1 MTTVKVNFQSPTVSA
16 LPGSSFYPVTH
27 SSAVRQYCGERSESF
42 FTMPAPHKSVRGTL
56 RLFPFMEHRIAAL
69 RKNSRSGTAR
79 NYKSA
84 MESFRRFRNGAD
96 ISLGEIDRGI
106 IEEYQTYLKSG
117 GLTRNSISFHM
128 RIMRAVY
135 NRAVS
140 QGAMPD
146 RRPFVNVFTGTE
158 RTAKRAISAEEI
170 GRIRNLDLSRNPRLE
185 LARDIFMFLFYCRGM
200 AFVDAAFLRK
210 TDIRYDILTYC
221 RHKTGQQLHVKV
233 IREIAEVIRRHTE
246 PRSEFIFPIITNA
259 GADERRQYE
268 TGLRE
273 INKYLKT
280 VGELAGLT
288 TRLTT
293 YVARHTWA
301 TIAKRKNVPLSV
313 ISDALGHE
321 STATTQIYLASID
334 SSVIDRANE
343 LVVAEIL

>member
-1 MTTVKVNFQSPTVSA
+1 MTTVKVDFQSLTVSV
-16 LPGSSFYPVTH
+16 LSGNTVYHVTH
-27 SSAVRQYCGERSESF
+27 SSSISPSGGERSENF
-42 FTMPAPHKSVRGTL
+42 FTAFEPHTGARGAA
-56 RLFPFMEHRIAAL
+56 RLFAFMECRIAAL
-69 RKNSRSGTAR
+69 RKNARTGTAR

-96 ISLGEIDRGI
+96 ISLGEIDRRI
-106 IEEYQTYLKSG
+106 IEEYQTYLKSR

-135 NRAVS
+135 NSAVS

-158 RTAKRAISAEEI
+158 RTAKRAISAAEI
-170 GRIRNLDLSRNPRLE
+170 GRIRNLDLSLSPRLE
-185 LARDIFMFLFYCRGM
+185 LARDLFMFLFYCRGM

-210 TDIRYDILTYC
+210 TNIRYGILTYC

-246 PRSEFIFPIITNA
+246 PRSEFVFPIITNA

-301 TIAKRKNVPLSV
+301 TIAKRKDVPLSV
-313 ISDALGHE
+313 IADALGHE